1 MSDITLLSEADLRAC
16 VALDLPSIEAIEQA
30 FVLLATAAVAMPPI
44 LRLDIPEHNGEVD
57 VKTAYLPGL
66 ERFAIKV
73 SPGFFDNPTLGLP
86 SLNGMMMLL
95 SARTGLLDALLLDN
109 GYLTAVRTAAAGA
122 VAARALSRVDSRSVA
137 LIGAGE
143 QAALQLQALRLVRPI
158 ESVRVWARDRAKAE
172 AFSTELARDSGL
184 VVTPCASIDEAM
196 AGADIAITCTPSRE
210 PLIEARHLHPG
221 LHITAMGSDAEHKN
235 EISPQALAQVDRY
248 VADRLSQ
255 TRILG
260 ELHHALA
267 AGVIANE
274 SGLAELGQVLAGQR
288 PGRTSDAQVTLCDLT
303 GTGAQDTAMANLAFE
318 RAVGAA
324 SWTAV
329 GRSSGRLLA
338 MRMR

>member
-1 MSDITLLSEADLRAC
+1 MSQVTLLSEADLRAC
-16 VALDLPSIEAIEQA
+16 VALDLKSIDAIEQA

-73 SPGFFDNPTLGLP
+73 SPGFFDNPALGLP

-122 VAARALSRVDSRSVA
+122 VAARALSRTDSRSVA

-158 ESVRVWARDRAKAE
+158 DNVRVWARDSAKAQ
-172 AFSTELARDSGL
+172 AFSTQLTRDSGL
-184 VVTPCASIDEAM
+184 TVMACASLDEAL
-196 AGADIAITCTPSRE
+196 ADVDIAITCTPSRE
-210 PLIEARHLHPG
+210 PLIQAHHLHPG

-235 EISPQALAQVDRY
+235 EISPEALARVDRY

-255 TRILG
+255 TRVLG
-260 ELHHALA
+260 ELHHALFA
-267 AGVIANE
+267 SAITDE
-274 SGLAELGQVLAGQR
+274 SNLAELGQVLAGQR
-288 PGRTSDAQVTLCDLT
+288 PGRSDSAQVTLCDLT
-303 GTGAQDTAMANLAFE
+303 GTGAQDTAIANLAFE
-318 RAVGAA
+318 RARAA
-324 SWTAV
+324 
-329 GRSSGRLLA
+329 GKGFGFSS
-338 MRMR
+338 

>member
-1 MSDITLLSEADLRAC
+1 MAEVILLSESDLRAC
-16 VALDLPSIEAIEQA
+16 IALDVASVDAIEHA
-30 FVLLATAAVAMPPI
+30 FRLLATAAVAMPPI

-122 VAARALSRVDSRSVA
+122 VAARWLSRENSRSVA

-143 QAALQLQALRLVRPI
+143 QALLQLQALRLVRPI
-158 ESVRVWARDRAKAE
+158 EEVRIWARDPAKAAVFAAQLGDE
-172 AFSTELARDSGL
+172 STLAIRL
-184 VVTPCASIDEAM
+184 CPSIDQAM
-196 AGADIAITCTPSRE
+196 DGVDIAITCTPSRE
-210 PLIEARHLHPG
+210 PLIEARHLQPG

-235 EISPQALAQVDRY
+235 EIAAQALAKVDRY

-255 TRILG
+255 TRVLG

-267 AGVIANE
+267 AGAVSDE
-274 SGLAELGQVLAGQR
+274 TRFAELGQVIAGQK
-288 PGRTSDAQVTLCDLT
+288 PGRSDARDITLCDLT
-303 GTGAQDTAMANLAFE
+303 GTGAQDTAIANLAFE
-318 RAVGAA
+318 RARAA
-324 SWTAV
+324 
-329 GRSSGRLLA
+329 GKGLRFGG
-338 MRMR
+338 

>member
-1 MSDITLLSEADLRAC
+1 MSEVNLLSESDLRSC
-16 VALDLPSIEAIEQA
+16 IALDVASVDAIEHA
-30 FVLLATAAVAMPPI
+30 FRLLATAAVAMPPI

-73 SPGFFDNPTLGLP
+73 SPGFFDNPRLGLP

-122 VAARALSRVDSRSVA
+122 VAARWLSRENSRSVA

-158 ESVRVWARDRAKAE
+158 EEVRLWARDAAKAKGF
-172 AFSTELARDSGL
+172 AARLGGESSL
-184 VVTPCASIDEAM
+184 TIRLCQTLDEAM
-196 AGADIAITCTPSRE
+196 DGADIAVTCTPSRE
-210 PLIEARHLHPG
+210 PLIDARHLQPG

-255 TRILG
+255 TRVLG
-260 ELHHALA
+260 ELHHALVSGA
-267 AGVIANE
+267 VGDE
-274 SGLAELGQVLAGQR
+274 SNFAELGQVIAGQK
-288 PGRTSDAQVTLCDLT
+288 PGRSDDRQITLCDLT
-303 GTGAQDTAMANLAFE
+303 GTGAQDTAIANLAFE
-318 RAVGAA
+318 RAREAGK
-324 SWTAV
+324 
-329 GRSSGRLLA
+329 GLCFGG
-338 MRMR
+338 

>member
-1 MSDITLLSEADLRAC
+1 MSEVTLLSEADLRSC
-16 VALDLPSIEAIEQA
+16 VALDLASIDAIEQA

-73 SPGFFDNPTLGLP
+73 SPGFFDNPKLGLP

-95 SARTGLLDALLLDN
+95 SARTGLLEALLLDN

-122 VAARALSRVDSRSVA
+122 VAARCLSREQSRSVA

-158 ESVRVWARDRAKAE
+158 DEVRVWARDAQKAE
-172 AFSTELARDSGL
+172 AFSQTLACDSGL
-184 VVTPCASIDEAM
+184 AVTPCASIDDALE
-196 AGADIAITCTPSRE
+196 GVDIAITCTPSRE
-210 PLIEARHLHPG
+210 PLIQARHLHPG

-235 EISPQALAQVDRY
+235 EISPQALATVDCY

-255 TRILG
+255 TRVLG

-267 AGVIANE
+267 AGTVGDEVA
-274 SGLAELGQVLAGQR
+274 LRELGQVLAGQR
-288 PGRTSDAQVTLCDLT
+288 AGRTDEAQVTLCDLT
-303 GTGAQDTAMANLAFE
+303 GTGAQDTAIANLAFE
-318 RAVGAA
+318 RARAA
-324 SWTAV
+324 GKGFAF
-329 GRSSGRLLA
+329 GR
-338 MRMR
+338 

>member
-1 MSDITLLSEADLRAC
+1 MAEVILLSEADLRAC
-16 VALDLPSIEAIEQA
+16 IALDLRSVNAVEHA
-30 FVLLATAAVAMPPI
+30 FRLLATAAVAMPPI

-73 SPGFFDNPTLGLP
+73 SPGFFDNPALGLP

-122 VAARALSRVDSRSVA
+122 VAARWLSRENSRSVA

-158 ESVRVWARDRAKAE
+158 DDVRVWARDPAKAQ
-172 AFSTELARDSGL
+172 AFAAKLDSVGGL
-184 VVTPCASIDEAM
+184 TVQVCASVDDAM
-196 AGADIAITCTPSRE
+196 QGVDIAITSTPSRE

-235 EISPQALAQVDRY
+235 EIAPAALAATDCY

-255 TRILG
+255 TRVLG

-267 AGVIANE
+267 AGVVTDD
-274 SGLAELGQVLAGQR
+274 SRFAELGQIIAGQR
-288 PGRTSDAQVTLCDLT
+288 PGRESDAHITLCDLT
-303 GTGAQDTAMANLAFE
+303 GTGAQDTAIANLAFE
-318 RAVGAA
+318 RALQAGK
-324 SWTAV
+324 
-329 GRSSGRLLA
+329 GYRFGG
-338 MRMR
+338 